1 LFERLK
7 RYQLKLSPIKCSFRV
22 KSRKLLGFVVGS
34 QDIKID
40 LDKIKAIQA
49 MQLLKERK
57 K

>member
-1 LFERLK
+1 
-7 RYQLKLSPIKCSFRV
+7 V
-22 KSRKLLGFVVGS
+22 KSRKLLGFMVGS